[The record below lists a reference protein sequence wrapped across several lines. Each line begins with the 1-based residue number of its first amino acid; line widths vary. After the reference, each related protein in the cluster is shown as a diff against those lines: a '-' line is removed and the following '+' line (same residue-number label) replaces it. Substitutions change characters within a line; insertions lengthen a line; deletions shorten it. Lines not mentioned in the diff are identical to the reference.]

1 MDGRGVRD
9 ESQAPVV
16 TPLEQSPVWEGGED
30 PASERG
36 HPLLRVRRV
45 DASYGK
51 VQILHDVS
59 IAVHPAEVVSIIG
72 PNGAGKSTVLKSI
85 IGLLNPSAGEIL
97 FGGESIT
104 GMRPDQVVRNGIA
117 YVPQGRIVFK
127 EMSVTENLEMGA
139 YSIKDKSRLKPLM
152 DEVFS
157 VFPRLGERPRQLGG
171 TMSGGEQQMLAM
183 GRAMMSE
190 PRMILMDEPSLGL
203 APMFVEQVFE
213 RIGELKASGM
223 TLLLVEQNAVK
234 SLSISDRAYVLELGR
249 NRFTGSGEALL
260 ADDRV
265 RKLYLGG

>member
-1 MDGRGVRD
+1 LDA
-9 ESQAPVV
+9 SPPLTQA
-16 TPLEQSPVWEGGED
+16 SVWEDGED
-30 PASERG
+30 PAARQGE
-36 HPLLRVRRV
+36 PLLRVQGI

-59 IAVHPAEVVSIIG
+59 MVVHPAEVVSIIG

-85 IGLLNPSAGEIL
+85 IGILKPTAGEIL
-97 FGGESIT
+97 LDGGSLV
-104 GMRPDQVVRNGIA
+104 GLRPDQVVRQGIA
-117 YVPQGRIVFK
+117 VVPQGRIVFK
-127 EMSVTENLEMGA
+127 EMTVLENLEMGA
-139 YSIKDKSRLKPLM
+139 YSLPAKARVRPLM
-152 DEVFS
+152 DQVFAL
-157 VFPRLGERPRQLGG
+157 FPRLGERPRQIAG

-190 PRMILMDEPSLGL
+190 PRMVLMDEPSLGL
-203 APMFVEQVFE
+203 APLFVEQVFE

-249 NRFTGSGEALL
+249 NRFTGSGAALL